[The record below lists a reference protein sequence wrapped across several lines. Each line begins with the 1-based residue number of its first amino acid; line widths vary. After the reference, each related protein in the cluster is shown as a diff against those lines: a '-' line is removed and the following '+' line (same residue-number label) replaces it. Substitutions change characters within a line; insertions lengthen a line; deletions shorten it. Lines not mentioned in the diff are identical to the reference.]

1 MMIDERQTHCGLLI
15 IELEQWLHGDLLY
28 SSLYF
33 CNYWN
38 FPRKDFKSH
47 LIHFSHHFIRGQ
59 YHYPSLI
66 MLSITRQVSG
76 RCRGESRFPWLWS
89 LCSNLTH
96 GNSKDTCFP
105 DRQPE
110 TSKKADF
117 ASHRRTFH
125 KTTTQGLYVH
135 VRFLCSIHSTVLS
148 PQPWPTQLSPPIMTF
163 PYKRNLLLK

>member
-110 TSKKADF
+110 TSKKCRFRVPPQDLSQNHHAGFVCPRKVPVLHPPHCIVSTAMTYPAQSTNYDF
-117 ASHRRTFH
+117 PL
-125 KTTTQGLYVH
+125 Q
-135 VRFLCSIHSTVLS
+135 
-148 PQPWPTQLSPPIMTF
+148 M
-163 PYKRNLLLK
+163 